1 MENVVIIGSGI
12 AGLTAAIYNARA
24 NLKPVIVS
32 GREEGG
38 QLMLTTTVENF
49 PCFPEGINGPDMIS
63 KATEQAKKFGARF
76 VDGNAEKV
84 EKTDSGFIVTTS
96 DSKIEAKAVIAATG
110 ASAKTLG
117 LESEKKYWA
126 RGVHTCATCDG
137 YFYKGK
143 EVVVVGGGDS
153 AMEESLFLTKQA
165 TKVTIIHRRDK
176 FRASKIMQ
184 DRVLKNEKIGVVWDS
199 VVEEVLG
206 DGNKVTAVKIK
217 NVKNDSSSE
226 MKTDAVFLAIGHIP
240 NTKFLNGLAEIDSM
254 GYIKADNTRTNVP
267 GIFAA
272 GDCVD
277 RVYRQAVT
285 AAGTGCQAA
294 MEAEKNL
301 ETL

>member
-1 MENVVIIGSGI
+1 MFVENVVIIGSGI

-143 EVVVVGGGDS
+143 EVVVVGGGVGWS
-153 AMEESLFLTKQA
+153 GA
-165 TKVTIIHRRDK
+165 
-176 FRASKIMQ
+176 
-184 DRVLKNEKIGVVWDS
+184 DR
-199 VVEEVLG
+199 
-206 DGNKVTAVKIK
+206 
-217 NVKNDSSSE
+217 
-226 MKTDAVFLAIGHIP
+226 
-240 NTKFLNGLAEIDSM
+240 
-254 GYIKADNTRTNVP
+254 
-267 GIFAA
+267 
-272 GDCVD
+272 
-277 RVYRQAVT
+277 
-285 AAGTGCQAA
+285 
-294 MEAEKNL
+294 
-301 ETL
+301 